1 MMAADVLVYRANQ
14 VPVGEDQLP
23 HMEIMRELARRFN
36 YMYGREKG
44 FDEKALAS
52 AKKLGNKQA
61 KVFLEWR
68 SAYQEKG
75 DAEALEKAKALLDGA
90 GSISAADR
98 ELLYGYLLGSRKQI
112 LTEPQALL
120 TEASRLPGLDGQKM
134 SKSYGNAIALRDDK
148 ETITR
153 KIRTMQTDPAR
164 VKRTDP
170 GDPDK
175 CPVWLFHVVYSDDET
190 KEWVRKGCCSAGIG
204 CIQCK
209 QPIIDAV
216 IRELEPMQERA
227 AQYVAKPALVREI
240 VEHGC
245 EKARRLAGET
255 MRDVREAMGLGYSWK

>member
-1 MMAADVLVYRANQ
+1 M
-14 VPVGEDQLP
+14 
-23 HMEIMRELARRFN
+23 
-36 YMYGREKG
+36 
-44 FDEKALAS
+44 
-52 AKKLGNKQA
+52 
-61 KVFLEWR
+61 
-68 SAYQEKG
+68 
-75 DAEALEKAKALLDGA
+75 
-90 GSISAADR
+90 
-98 ELLYGYLLGSRKQI
+98 
-112 LTEPQALL
+112 L

-148 ETITR
+148 ETVTR

-170 GDPDK
+170 GNPDK

-216 IRELEPMQERA
+216 VRELEPMQERA

-255 MRDVREAMGLGYSWK
+255 MRDVREAMGLGYSGK